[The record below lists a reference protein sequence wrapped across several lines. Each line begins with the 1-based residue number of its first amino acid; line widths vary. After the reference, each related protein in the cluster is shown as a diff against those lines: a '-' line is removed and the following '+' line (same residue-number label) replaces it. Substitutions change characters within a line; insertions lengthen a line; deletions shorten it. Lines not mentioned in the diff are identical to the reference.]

1 VKVYAI
7 VVAAG
12 QGKRMGSKVQ
22 KPYLEILGRP
32 LLFYTLKNITASPL
46 INGVGWVVG
55 NGMVDYSWQEIVKA
69 YGLDGVVDIVE
80 GGIERQDSVYC
91 GLKTL
96 PEDTDIVLIHD
107 GARPFISS
115 IVIEKTV
122 AAAMEYGAAITG
134 VRVKDTIKMVD
145 ESYRVMQTLNR
156 SMLWA
161 VQTPQ
166 AFKAKLLR
174 DCYDKAINEEFYGT
188 DDASIVEWA
197 GFEVR
202 VVDGEDK
209 NIKITTPFDL
219 RMAEAMIRIS
229 EK

>member
-46 INGVGWVVG
+46 INGVGLVVG

>member
-1 VKVYAI
+1 
-7 VVAAG
+7 
-12 QGKRMGSKVQ
+12 MGSKVQ

-46 INGVGWVVG
+46 INGVGLVVG

-145 ESYRVMQTLNR
+145 ESYKVMQTLNR

>member
-46 INGVGWVVG
+46 INGVGLVVG

-91 GLKTL
+91 GLKPL

-107 GARPFISS
+107 DAKPFISS

-145 ESYRVMQTLNR
+145 ESYKVMQTLNR

>member
-1 VKVYAI
+1 MKVYAI

-46 INGVGWVVG
+46 INGVGLVVG

>member
-1 VKVYAI
+1 MKVYAI

-46 INGVGWVVG
+46 INGVGLVVG

-145 ESYRVMQTLNR
+145 ESYKVMQTLNR

>member
-46 INGVGWVVG
+46 INGVGLVVG

-145 ESYRVMQTLNR
+145 ESYKVMQTLNR